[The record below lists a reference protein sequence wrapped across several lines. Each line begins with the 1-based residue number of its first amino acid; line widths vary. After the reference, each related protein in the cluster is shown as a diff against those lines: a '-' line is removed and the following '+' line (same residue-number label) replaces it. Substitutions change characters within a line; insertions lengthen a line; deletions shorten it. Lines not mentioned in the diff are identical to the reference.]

1 MSKYLIISAMVLL
14 VAGCSPQEL
23 PEKGDLDAVHWRYAT
38 DPHGS
43 SATYEGELVQHGIA
57 RIEFQRVPRVDERNN
72 SWVELIYDLPE
83 GRLQDEPQIEL
94 SYQSSTDLVIKLSQ
108 REYGELGDQSYA
120 HYQAVVSATD
130 DWQQVQ
136 LSRADFQRPDW
147 TPATSADKGI
157 VPAHV
162 NAIYLVPDLT
172 DDQGGAARLSVR
184 SVRLLP

>member
-43 SATYEGELVQHGIA
+43 SATYEGELVQYGIA

-130 DWQQVQ
+130 NWQQVR